1 MRESQRERVL
11 MKKLLER
18 WIELVLEPLW
28 TSQGLGRDEASLQ
41 WNISTYLSIGLTYTG
56 MDFGCLKSRALHF
69 TFGCFSDMFGVNN
82 GLVPGTV
89 KFCLR
94 REAKVISI

>member
-1 MRESQRERVL
+1 

-56 MDFGCLKSRALHF
+56 MDFGCLKSRVLHF
-69 TFGCFSDMFGVNN
+69 IFGCFSDMFGVNN

-94 REAKVISI
+94 SEAKVISI